1 MYNGFKFFD
10 FLLEKEKMQRLDKYL
25 ANLGLVSRRECNTV
39 CKEWVIRVNGEV
51 VKKPDFRFLWGEKI
65 QVRDVEVE
73 FFEEV
78 YAILYKTAGYISS
91 DEDEFGYPS
100 YKNQMLDCPYV
111 ELLHVAWR
119 LDVDT
124 EGLLLLSSDG
134 QFIHQVISPK
144 REKEKEYE
152 VWLDSVISD
161 EDCNNLESWVVL
173 DDGYLTKPA
182 KVQKIEDKKIL
193 LTITE
198 GKYHQVKRML
208 ESVGNKVVYLKRL
221 RIGEWNLDGL
231 KPGEWK
237 MIKK

>member
-1 MYNGFKFFD
+1 
-10 FLLEKEKMQRLDKYL
+10 MQRLDKYL

-51 VKKPDFRFLWGEKI
+51 VQKPDFRLLWGEKI

-161 EDCNNLESWVVL
+161 EDCNKLEEWVIL

-237 MIKK
+237 MILI

>member
-1 MYNGFKFFD
+1 MEFKSDFD

-25 ANLGLVSRRECNTV
+25 ANLGLVSRRECNAV
-39 CKEWVIRVNGEV
+39 CKEWVIHVNGEV
-51 VKKPDFRFLWGEKI
+51 VKNSDFRLLWGEKI
-65 QVRDVEVE
+65 QVREVEVE

-78 YAILYKTAGYISS
+78 YAILYKTARYISS

-198 GKYHQVKRML
+198 WKYHQVKRML
-208 ESVGNKVVYLKRL
+208 EAVGNKVVYLKRL

>member
-1 MYNGFKFFD
+1 MA
-10 FLLEKEKMQRLDKYL
+10 QRLDKFL
-25 ANLGLVSRRECNTV
+25 ANIGLVSRRECNAV
-39 CKEWVIRVNGEV
+39 CKSGVVFVDGNEV
-51 VKKPDFRFLWGEKI
+51 RKSDFKLFGGEK
-65 QVRDVEVE
+65 VRVRGVEIE
-73 FFEEV
+73 FYEEV

-100 YKNQMLDCPYV
+100 YKHLMLDCPYV
-111 ELLHVAWR
+111 DLLHVAGR

-144 REKEKEYE
+144 WEKEKEYE
-152 VWLDSVISD
+152 VWLEKPIWFQECELLMTGV
-161 EDCNNLESWVVL
+161 CL

-182 KVQKIEDKKIL
+182 KVVQIEEKKIL

-208 ESVGNKVVYLKRL
+208 QAVWNKVVYLKRI
-221 RIGEWNLDGL
+221 RIGDWTLEGL
-231 KPGEWK
+231 EPGMRK
-237 MIKK
+237 MIRIS

>member
-1 MYNGFKFFD
+1 
-10 FLLEKEKMQRLDKYL
+10 MQRLDRYL
-25 ANLGLVSRRECNTV
+25 ANLGLVSRRECNAV

-51 VKKPDFRFLWGEKI
+51 VKKSDFRLLWGGKI

-78 YAILYKTAGYISS
+78 YVILYKTAGYISS

-182 KVQKIEDKKIL
+182 KVQKIKDKKIL

-198 GKYHQVKRML
+198 WKYHQVKRML
-208 ESVGNKVVYLKRL
+208 EAVGNKVVYLKRI
-221 RIGEWNLDGL
+221 RIGKWNLDGL